1 MTISRLE
8 KRLSSHHIFNRRVG
22 GTSFI
27 AGSSVARKAEQWKGN
42 LQMSQYL
49 LKSSKAEMEKSA
61 AELGPLWKPMGIVSN
76 IDIRW

>member
-1 MTISRLE
+1 M
-8 KRLSSHHIFNRRVG
+8 G

-27 AGSSVARKAEQWKGN
+27 AGSSVARKAEQWKSN

-49 LKSSKAEMEKSA
+49 LKSARTEMEKSG
-61 AELGPLWKPMGIVSN
+61 AELGPLWKPMGIVAN